1 MRQMMMALAL
11 LGALTTGAYA
21 QAPASEKSKGAK
33 STSSSASHSVEGTVK
48 SMDSSMLT
56 ITRSGK
62 DKGDLMVMTNAS
74 THKDGPIAVGST
86 VSTVDGL
93 LAVVLTID
101 ITLLAALVFVSLY
114 LLNRPVEAPTEVTPE
129 TTP

>member
-86 VSTVDGL
+86 VSVRYKEEGGQNIATAIKGH
-93 LAVVLTID
+93 
-101 ITLLAALVFVSLY
+101 AAPASKS
-114 LLNRPVEAPTEVTPE
+114 ASAKSKTK
-129 TTP
+129 